1 MFASLILTLGMAVG
15 IQPALA
21 NRVSREAKITT
32 LVGQVEWMKSG
43 SDQWQACSEGQ
54 PLSEGD
60 KIRTG
65 TDGQATLT
73 LDEGST
79 IQLSPGSEF
88 TLQSLAKESANEQLE
103 SILALMKGKLRAQ
116 VTPLKPGSKFEIETP
131 AMVAAVRGT
140 IFNVSINADGSI
152 DVSSDEDAVDLIR
165 QGLNK
170 FLAQLESGDEAL
182 VEYDPISGDIK
193 ITSVKGSFQV
203 TGPDGSKTTLNQGD
217 SIVFKAGAATFISLT
232 DPVAAPPGET
242 FSEPTNG
249 QNSSNESSSA
259 AAEELSSPVSG
270 DGNE

>member
-1 MFASLILTLGMAVG
+1 MQNKIMLAGLVLIMGMALG
-15 IQPALA
+15 IQPASA
-21 NRVSREAKITT
+21 SRVSRVAKITS
-32 LVGQVEWMKSG
+32 LVGQVEWLKSG
-43 SDQWQACSEGQ
+43 SDKCQACSEGQ

-88 TLQSLAKESANEQLE
+88 TIQSLAKESASEQLE
-103 SILALMKGKLRAQ
+103 SVLALMKGKLKAQ
-116 VTPLKPGSKFEIETP
+116 VTPLKQGSKFEIETP

-140 IFNVSINADGSI
+140 TFNIAINADGSI
-152 DVSSDEDAVDLIR
+152 DVGSDDGAVDLIR

-182 VEYDPISGDIK
+182 IEYDPISGDIK
-193 ITSVKGSFQV
+193 ITCVKGSFQV

-217 SIVFKAGAATFISLT
+217 SIVFKAGAATFISIT

-242 FSEPTNG
+242 FPEPTNG
-249 QNSSNESSSA
+249 SSESSSSA
-259 AAEELSSPVSG
+259 AHELSSPVSG
-270 DGNE
+270 SE